1 MTTAAPQFH
10 QFPFLP
16 PELRTMIWK
25 EALPQQ
31 DAPALYPW
39 KTGYWQPRPLQ
50 KSDKA
55 WGRHE
60 DVHLFLEFRHDL
72 FDHVQVDIPLF
83 FVCQEAREVALDW
96 IRKQGIHIHMH
107 THTHTHTDPQSKEDS
122 SHGNEDH
129 KDRDKESP
137 GYDDDHG
144 YIFTRPFNELTDA
157 LYIPVDK
164 MADFYNDPI
173 HRLTEPDL
181 IGQKAC
187 VAPDIARIAIP
198 ADLFLY
204 GDVSTI
210 PELLKWYT
218 VLDVLFVVVNPQP
231 YWVDTDANA
240 DAGSDMQQV
249 QEEQWEAEK
258 VEGEENGTGMTFLYD
273 HRRKRFDLCDGGG
286 EVVGDE
292 ALYERIQ
299 EAGKY
304 LTQIAAKKKNG
315 RFEIRPVLAAR
326 K

>member
-1 MTTAAPQFH
+1 M
-10 QFPFLP
+10 
-16 PELRTMIWK
+16 
-25 EALPQQ
+25 
-31 DAPALYPW
+31 
-39 KTGYWQPRPLQ
+39 
-50 KSDKA
+50 
-55 WGRHE
+55 
-60 DVHLFLEFRHDL
+60 HLFLEFRHDL

-96 IRKQGIHIHMH
+96 IRKQGIHMHTH

-137 GYDDDHG
+137 GYDDHDDHD
-144 YIFTRPFNELTDA
+144 YIFTRRFNELTDA

-198 ADLFLY
+198 TDLFLY

-218 VLDVLFVVVNPQP
+218 VLDVLFVVVDPQP
-231 YWVDTDANA
+231 YWADVDA

-249 QEEQWEAEK
+249 QEERWEVEK

-315 RFEIRPVLAAR
+315 RFEIRPVLAVKR
-326 K
+326 

>member
-1 MTTAAPQFH
+1 MTETTQFH
-10 QFPFLP
+10 QFPYLP

-25 EALPQQ
+25 EALPKH
-31 DAPALYPW
+31 DTPALYPW

-50 KSDKA
+50 KSDEA
-55 WGRHE
+55 WGQHE

-83 FVCQEAREVALDW
+83 FVSQEARELALAW
-96 IRKQGIHIHMH
+96 IQKQGIHIH
-107 THTHTHTDPQSKEDS
+107 TR
-122 SHGNEDH
+122 SHIQGQRYFNHKQRDGNGNDN
-129 KDRDKESP
+129 DN
-137 GYDDDHG
+137 G
-144 YIFTRPFNELTDA
+144 YIFTRPFNSLTDA

-187 VAPDIARIAIP
+187 VAPDTARIAFS

-210 PELLKWYT
+210 SELLKWYT
-218 VLDVLFVVVNPQP
+218 VLDVLFVVVDPQP
-231 YWVDTDANA
+231 CWEDA
-240 DAGSDMQQV
+240 DADASSDSGMQQV
-249 QEEQWEAEK
+249 QGERWE
-258 VEGEENGTGMTFLYD
+258 VEGKEKRTGMTFLYS
-273 HRRKRFDLCDGGG
+273 HKRKRFDLCGGG

-292 ALYERIQ
+292 ALYERIE
-299 EAGKY
+299 EAAKY
-304 LTQIAAKKKNG
+304 LTGIAAKKKNG

-326 K
+326 RL